1 MPEDGARMNIIIL
14 GAGEIGLHMAEQL
27 TSREHNICVIESD
40 PAVATRVSEGLDV
53 KVVVGN
59 GSTAGV
65 LEEAGVAEC
74 DVFFGLCSSDNTNIV
89 AASLA
94 RPLGAKRSVARVHAG
109 VHQEQWLFDF
119 RSHFGVD
126 YLFSPARLAAVE
138 LGKYIRNP
146 DCLAVEE
153 IARGRIELQQKRVT
167 TRTPACGK
175 KLRDLPL
182 PQRVRV
188 GSIERAGDV
197 FIPGGDESLQA
208 GDVVTLFGATASLAG
223 AASIFRDAGETD
235 DEKKVVIFG
244 GGEYGLALAQILEG
258 GKFRTRM
265 FDTDPERCAALSRML
280 SKTTLLCADATS
292 MTQLREEQVG
302 DADFFVAATHADEDN
317 VMTCLQAHDLGVRH
331 CVTLIHRADYADAV
345 TRAGSRLGIL
355 GAVSPRMATS
365 RELVRFTVEGE
376 TTTLVTLRGGLEV
389 DEFVVREGSPL
400 AGRRIAE
407 IGWPRGSLLVS
418 CTRGS
423 AATVP
428 AANDILQA
436 GDLLV
441 ALVAPGSRREFL
453 KLVR

>member
-1 MPEDGARMNIIIL
+1 MNIIIL

-27 TSREHNICVIESD
+27 TEREHNICVIESD
-40 PAVATRVSEGLDV
+40 PGVAARVSDALDV
-53 KVVVGN
+53 KVVTGN
-59 GSTAGV
+59 GASAGV
-65 LEEAGVAEC
+65 LEEAGIAEC
-74 DVFFGLCSSDNTNIV
+74 DVFFGLGSQDNTNIV

-94 RPLGAKRSVARVHAG
+94 RALGASRSIARVHAA
-109 VHQEQWLFDF
+109 VQQEQWLFDF
-119 RSHFGVD
+119 RTHFGVD

-138 LGKYIRNP
+138 LAKYIRNP

-175 KLRDLPL
+175 VLRELPL
-182 PQRVRV
+182 PARVRV
-188 GSIERAGDV
+188 GSIERGKEV
-197 FIPGGDESLQA
+197 FIPSGEEILRA
-208 GDVVTLFGATASLAG
+208 GDVVTLFGATTTLTEAASL
-223 AASIFRDAGETD
+223 FRDAGDTD
-235 DEKKVVIFG
+235 EEKKVVIFG

-265 FDTDPERCAALSRML
+265 FETDPVRCAALSRVL

-292 MTQLREEQVG
+292 VTQLREEQVG

-355 GAVSPRMATS
+355 GAVSPRVATS
-365 RELVRFTVEGE
+365 RELVRFTIKGAA
-376 TTTLVTLRGGLEV
+376 TTLVTLQGGLEV
-389 DEFVVREGSPL
+389 DEFVVREGSSL
-400 AGRRIAE
+400 TGRRVAE

-423 AATVP
+423 SATVP
-428 AANDILQA
+428 AANDVLQT
-436 GDLLV
+436 GDIVV
-441 ALVAPGSRREFL
+441 AMVAPGSRREFL
-453 KLVR
+453 KLIR